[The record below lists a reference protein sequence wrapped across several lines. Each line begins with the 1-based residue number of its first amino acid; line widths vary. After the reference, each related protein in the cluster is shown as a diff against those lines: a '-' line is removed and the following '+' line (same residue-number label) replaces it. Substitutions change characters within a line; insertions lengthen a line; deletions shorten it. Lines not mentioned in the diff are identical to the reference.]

1 MTTRVLAVADSDSYL
16 KWAAA
21 TLDGLGDG
29 FVGRLV
35 LVASPVLP
43 SDAQVA
49 AAVAGTALAPP
60 SVRRVGGLVRRLRQD
75 PPDVL
80 LVACTGPTARVVLA
94 LAGRVRP
101 RPVTVV
107 GLPGWALPASA
118 EAVGLRRGA
127 DLFVAHS
134 RAEQAAFEPVAARL
148 APGMR
153 VVLSRLPFL
162 GPSASR
168 PGAEA
173 GPGGAPPVM
182 RVVFAPQALVPASR
196 PERERLLDGL
206 AALAP
211 AGYDVVVKLR
221 GRAAERQ
228 THDERWP
235 FDELTAARP
244 GGVAGVRFETGPLA
258 SWLGPGA
265 ALVTVSSTAAL
276 EALAAGVPVALLDDF
291 GVRDEL
297 INTAFRGSG
306 LLVGLRELPAV
317 LAAGGPVAEPAWLET
332 HGLHDAP
339 SELPEA
345 LRAALATGRRAG
357 ATGPGAPGLRGP
369 ADLRALA
376 RLLAPA
382 PVAQSVRRR

>member
-1 MTTRVLAVADSDSYL
+1 VSVRVLAVADSDSYL

-21 TLDGLGDG
+21 TLDALGDG
-29 FVGRLV
+29 FAGRLA

-43 SDAQVA
+43 SGAQVA
-49 AAVAGTALAPP
+49 AAVAGTALRPP
-60 SVRRVGGLVRRLRQD
+60 VVRRVGGLVRRLRRD

-107 GLPGWALPASA
+107 GLPGWALPASPR
-118 EAVGLRRGA
+118 AVALRRGA

-134 RAEQAAFEPVAARL
+134 RAERAAFERVAAQL
-148 APGMR
+148 APGTR

-162 GPSASR
+162 PDGDR
-168 PGAEA
+168 PG
-173 GPGGAPPVM
+173 GVDRSPVR
-182 RVVFAPQALVPASR
+182 RVVFAPQALVPAAR

-206 AALAP
+206 VGLAA
-211 AGYDVVVKLR
+211 AGYEVVVKLR

-235 FDELTAARP
+235 FDELAAARP
-244 GGVAGVRFETGPLA
+244 GGTPGVRFETGPLA
-258 SWLGPGA
+258 SWLGPGT
-265 ALVTVSSTAAL
+265 ALATVSSTAAL
-276 EALAAGVPVALLDDF
+276 EALASGVPVALVDDF

-306 LLVGLRELPAV
+306 LLVGLAELPAV
-317 LAAGGPVAEPAWLET
+317 LAVGGPVPDRAWLAG
-332 HGLHDAP
+332 HGLHPEP
-339 SELPEA
+339 SELPGA
-345 LRAALATGRRAG
+345 LHGLVGAAARSGAAG
-357 ATGPGAPGLRGP
+357 AGAPALRGP

-382 PVAQSVRRR
+382 PVAQTVRRR

>member
-1 MTTRVLAVADSDSYL
+1 MTVRVLAVADSDSYL

-29 FVGRLV
+29 FAGRLV

-43 SDAQVA
+43 SDEQVA
-49 AAVAGTALAPP
+49 SAVAGTGLATP

-80 LVACTGPTARVVLA
+80 VVACTGPTARVVLA

-107 GLPGWALPASA
+107 GLPGWALPASP

-134 RAEQAAFEPVAARL
+134 RAERDAFEPVVGRL

-162 GPSASR
+162 PRAAR
-168 PGAEA
+168 PAEA
-173 GPGGAPPVM
+173 RTDGPRAPVK

-206 AALAP
+206 VALAA
-211 AGYDVVVKLR
+211 AGLEVVVKLR

-235 FDELTAARP
+235 FDELAAARP
-244 GGVAGVRFETGPLA
+244 GGAPGLRFETGPLA
-258 SWLGPGA
+258 AWLGPGS

-291 GVRDEL
+291 GVRDDL

-306 LLVGLRELPAV
+306 LLVGLADLPAV
-317 LAAGGPVAEPAWLET
+317 LAAGGPVADAGWLDA

-339 SELPEA
+339 SELPDA
-345 LRAALATGRRAG
+345 LRGAVAATRGAG
-357 ATGPGAPGLRGP
+357 AAGPGAPGLRGP

>member
-16 KWAAA
+16 KWGAA
-21 TLDGLGDG
+21 TLDGLRDAGLS
-29 FVGRLV
+29 GRLV

-43 SDAQVA
+43 SQAQVGA
-49 AAVAGTALAPP
+49 ALAATGPP
-60 SVRRVGGLVRRLRQD
+60 PAVLRVGGLVRRLRQD

-107 GLPGWALPASA
+107 GLPGWALPASV

-134 RAEQAAFEPVAARL
+134 RAERAAFEPVVRRL
-148 APGMR
+148 SPGTR

-162 GPSASR
+162 A
-168 PGAEA
+168 GAGTHE
-173 GPGGAPPVM
+173 PDGARRRVG

-206 AALAP
+206 VAVAA
-211 AGYDVVVKLR
+211 AGYEVVVKLR

-235 FDELTAARP
+235 FDELAAARP
-244 GGVAGVRFETGPLA
+244 GGAPGLRFETGPLA
-258 SWLGPGA
+258 AWLGPTS

-276 EALAAGVPVALLDDF
+276 EALAGGVPVALLDDF

-306 LLVGLRELPAV
+306 LLVGLADLPAV
-317 LAAGGPVAEPAWLET
+317 LAAGGPVADPGWLDA
-332 HGLHDAP
+332 HGLHREP
-339 SELPEA
+339 SELPDA
-345 LRAALATGRRAG
+345 LRTAAGAATGAG
-357 ATGPGAPGLRGP
+357 APALRGP

-376 RLLAPA
+376 RLIAPA
-382 PVAQSVRRR
+382 GVARPVRRR

>member
-29 FVGRLV
+29 FAGRVV

-43 SDAQVA
+43 SDAQIA
-49 AAVAGTALAPP
+49 AAVAGTALEPP
-60 SVRRVGGLVRRLRQD
+60 VVRRVGRLVRRLRQD
-75 PPDVL
+75 PPDAL
-80 LVACTGPTARVVLA
+80 LVACTGPTARVLLA

-107 GLPGWALPASA
+107 GLPGWALPASP

-127 DLFVAHS
+127 DLFVTHS
-134 RAEQAAFEPVAARL
+134 RAEQEAFEPVAARL

-162 GPSASR
+162 PEPSASR
-168 PGAEA
+168 SEP
-173 GPGGAPPVM
+173 GPGGERPITRA
-182 RVVFAPQALVPASR
+182 VFAPQALVPASR

-206 AALAP
+206 GALAS

-235 FDELTAARP
+235 FDELAAARP
-244 GGVAGVRFETGPLA
+244 GGAPGVRFETGPLG
-258 SWLGPGA
+258 SWLTPGA

-306 LLVGLRELPAV
+306 LLVGLGELPTV
-317 LAAGGPVAEPAWLET
+317 LAAGGPVADPAWLET

-345 LRAALATGRRAG
+345 LRAAVAAGRAAG
-357 ATGPGAPGLRGP
+357 VTAPGAPALRGP